1 MSRIIFPVWGDL
13 KQIYRDPMLIICLA
27 GPLALVLALRFGVP
41 AVSDLLLHNL
51 GFELSPY
58 YELIMSFALL
68 LVPLILG
75 CMAGFMILD
84 ERDENMIQYF
94 AVTPLTK
101 NGYLAY
107 RLGFVVILTVIDSLL
122 LFAFSGL
129 TPLRLGNTLLLM
141 PMLALEAPVFA
152 LFLTAFASNKIE
164 GLALSKGASILV
176 LTPLIVFFVHSPWQ
190 YLGGIIPCFWPVR
203 TFLSGSSFSLAWCT
217 LPAAAGTAVHVVFL
231 RYLVQRFLR
240 RAD

>member
-41 AVSDLLLHNL
+41 AVSGLLLQNL

-101 NGYLAY
+101 RGYLGY
-107 RLGFVVILTVIDSLL
+107 RLGFVVILTVIYSLL
-122 LFAFSGL
+122 LLTFSGL
-129 TPLRLGNTLLLM
+129 IPLRLGNILLLL
-141 PMLALEAPVFA
+141 PMLSLEAPMFA

-176 LTPLIVFFVHSPWQ
+176 LTPLIVFFVQSPWQ

-203 TFLSGSSFSLAWCT
+203 TFLSGSSLSLAWCA
-217 LPAAAGTAVHVVFL
+217 LLAAAGTAMHVVCL
-231 RYLVQRFLR
+231 RYLVQWFLL